1 MGADYI
7 TLECQR
13 APMME
18 YISEVL
24 DTRLGESDEE
34 PSGRVSILK
43 HCLNVS
49 GMVSHKHQGGV
60 QTLKNKSL
68 GIFLRSSEGP
78 SKCLSIAP
86 PPRNTSL
93 RVKIFPRNYKEFSE
107 GKIMSQ
113 SSGFVSKEEKTDQ
126 GISDIANSRI
136 LPVPCEIKTEKLIP
150 IKEHIF
156 FNTFYEELCGRCTIL
171 NLLFFKFSCQNL
183 GILQV

>member
-1 MGADYI
+1 
-7 TLECQR
+7 
-13 APMME
+13 MME

-93 RVKIFPRNYKEFSE
+93 RGKIFPRNYKEFSE
-107 GKIMSQ
+107 GKIMS
-113 SSGFVSKEEKTDQ
+113 
-126 GISDIANSRI
+126 
-136 LPVPCEIKTEKLIP
+136 
-150 IKEHIF
+150 
-156 FNTFYEELCGRCTIL
+156 
-171 NLLFFKFSCQNL
+171 
-183 GILQV
+183 